1 MLFYKRQ
8 LANKLFNSGIIQIA
22 RSLPQRF
29 PFPIY
34 DFEALKMF
42 HRGLLKEIAFLL
54 LATTNVSCKTY
65 HYVVGVPRAGQILA
79 EAFCQ
84 APRDGSVKPPL
95 LKLFRGLKG
104 RYVIAGE
111 CKPGTAALLISAAV
125 SNGNNEIALKNFLN
139 EKGIFIESALALIDG
154 ERGGAEKLEE
164 QNVNFYSVFRLSELI
179 VHYSTRPISQRLGK
193 AVMPRMAVRRQ
204 DRQSKL
210 T

>member
-34 DFEALKMF
+34 DFEALKTF
-42 HRGLLKEIAFLL
+42 HLVLLKEIAFLL

-84 APRDGSVKPPL
+84 APRDGSVKPL
-95 LKLFRGLKG
+95 LQLFRGLKG
-104 RYVIAGE
+104 RYMIASE
-111 CKPGTAALLISAAV
+111 YKPGATALLISAAV

-139 EKGIFIESALALIDG
+139 RKGIFIESALALIDG

-179 VHYSTRPISQRLGK
+179 VHYYSTRPISQRLGK
-193 AVMPRMAVRRQ
+193 AVMPGMAVRRQ

-210 T
+210 A